1 MKELGNL
8 KFVILFYIFKKYT
21 LNPWTMNHSIAHI
34 EKNLITIQGQK
45 VLIDRDVAA
54 LYGVQTK
61 RINEAVSNNLD
72 KFPTGYILELNER
85 EKNELVENF
94 DHLQPLKFAKTN
106 PKAFTEK
113 GLYML
118 ATILKS
124 KQATQTTF
132 LIIETFAKLRALQQ
146 AVASASSATGA
157 SKNSLLKK
165 SGELMADLLDQDLT
179 EMESETTLELNFAV
193 LKLKHTTKR
202 KKE

>member
-1 MKELGNL
+1 
-8 KFVILFYIFKKYT
+8 
-21 LNPWTMNHSIAHI
+21 MNHSITHI
-34 EKNLITIQGQK
+34 EKNLITIQGQQ
-45 VLIDRDVAA
+45 VLLDRYVAE
-54 LYGVQTK
+54 LYGVETK
-61 RINEAVSNNLD
+61 RINEAVKNNLD
-72 KFPTGYILELNER
+72 KFPADYLIELSKR
-85 EKNELVENF
+85 EWNDLRSKISTANF
-94 DHLQPLKFAKTN
+94 SKTRVP

-113 GLYML
+113 GLFML

-157 SKNSLLKK
+157 RKNSLLKK

>member
-1 MKELGNL
+1 MKNSLQ
-8 KFVILFYIFKKYT
+8 
-21 LNPWTMNHSIAHI
+21 HI
-34 EKNLITIQGQK
+34 EDRLIEIQNKQ

-54 LYGVQTK
+54 LYGVETK

-72 KFPTGYILELNER
+72 KFPEGYILELNER

-94 DHLQPLKFAKTN
+94 DHLQPLKYAKTN

-146 AVASASSATGA
+146 TVASASSAAGA
-157 SKNSLLKK
+157 CKNSLLKK
-165 SGELMADLLDQDLT
+165 SGELMADLLDHDLT

>member
-1 MKELGNL
+1 MH
-8 KFVILFYIFKKYT
+8 
-21 LNPWTMNHSIAHI
+21 HSIAHI

-124 KQATQTTF
+124 KQAIQTTL

-146 AVASASSATGA
+146 AVASASSATGVR
-157 SKNSLLKK
+157 KNSLLKK
-165 SGELMADLLDQDLT
+165 SGELMADLLDTDL
-179 EMESETTLELNFAV
+179 EESESETHVELNFVV
-193 LKLKHTTKR
+193 LKLKKTHS
-202 KKE
+202 